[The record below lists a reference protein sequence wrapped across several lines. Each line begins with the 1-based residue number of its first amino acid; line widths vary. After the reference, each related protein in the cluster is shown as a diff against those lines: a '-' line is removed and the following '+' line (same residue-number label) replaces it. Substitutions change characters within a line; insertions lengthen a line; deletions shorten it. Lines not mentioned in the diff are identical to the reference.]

1 MDKKCLLWYLLDS
14 IFIIV
19 FNLFFFLLGGAQHC
33 ASVWFSYVMI
43 HVAYGLVLATPY
55 LIVRGTSS
63 TDYGR
68 PVYVGTVAY
77 FFVEFLTGLVFIFV
91 APQSMTAPILVQIT
105 ILAVFAVFI
114 LANLIANEHT
124 AESVERHQK
133 ESEYVKQCCLKLKLL
148 SGKATD
154 QTVSKKID
162 KAYDIINASPLKSA
176 ASVADVEQSVIQ
188 KIAELEAATLDESAS
203 LLIDEIIKLANE
215 RNSRLQAKQA
225 V

>member
-1 MDKKCLLWYLLDS
+1 MDRKRLMWYLLDS

-43 HVAYGLVLATPY
+43 HIAYGLFLTTPY
-55 LIVRGTSS
+55 LIAKGSSS

-68 PVYVGTVAY
+68 PVFVGMVAY

-105 ILAVFAVFI
+105 ILAVFAVFV

-124 AESVERHQK
+124 AESVKRHEK

-148 SGKATD
+148 SGKTSNS
-154 QTVSKKID
+154 QVSKKID
-162 KAYDIINASPLKSA
+162 KAFDIINTSPLKSD
-176 ASVADVEQSVIQ
+176 ASVANIEQSIFD
-188 KIAELEAATLDESAS
+188 KISELESKMLDTNDLS
-203 LLIDEIIKLANE
+203 LIDEIIKMANA
-215 RNSRLQAKQA
+215 RNSSLQTINK
-225 V
+225 